1 MSDILGVDLLS
12 NPSVMNDGP
21 KLDIKMP
28 ELDSIE
34 IPTLDEPPSSSA
46 PRLVPSFAETGPIQI
61 GGLDNFNAE
70 PFLGNTSRKIMS
82 EETLMKEKYELLRKF
97 ERLGKLGVPMRKRFT
112 IDSPIEEMRMELEF
126 IKNEKAMDSTI
137 KQFSEWFV
145 TGMSAMEWGSQNIA
159 ALKMFGLQLEG
170 LSESAQMNVVD
181 MEEDF
186 EEL

>member
-12 NPSVMNDGP
+12 NPSVMNDAP

-46 PRLVPSFAETGPIQI
+46 PKLVPSLSETGPIQI

-70 PFLGNTSRKIMS
+70 PFLNSSPRKAVS
-82 EETLMKEKYELLRKF
+82 EETLLKEKYELLRKF

-145 TGMSAMEWGSQNIA
+145 TGMSALEWGSQNIA